1 MKNSDDVR
9 RLKFNFDESTLKI
22 LYYKN
27 KDYIIPVGVILT
39 SLLLFLFV
47 VVAQIQDFFSIQA
60 EVSVTKERILKLQ
73 NNLTIIEKL
82 DEGTLDSDLRLVF
95 TALPVE
101 KNYSGILNAVT
112 AASQN
117 ANVSLD
123 DFSFEVGDLSS
134 SSAQVSPQPLSINL
148 TLNIQGGVLETQR
161 LMRSLTKTM
170 PLSQVLDIQIQNN
183 LSNLT
188 TNFYYKPLSPVRIDY
203 SASIP
208 SFSEKEKKTLE
219 ALSSF

>member
-1 MKNSDDVR
+1 MKNSDDIK

-27 KDYIIPVGVILT
+27 KDYIIPVGVILA
-39 SLLLFLFV
+39 SLLLFLLV
-47 VVAQIQDFFSIQA
+47 VVVQIQDFFSIQA
-60 EVSVTKERILKLQ
+60 EASVAKQRVLQLQ
-73 NNLTIIEKL
+73 NNLEVIEKL
-82 DEGTLDSDLRLVF
+82 DESTLESDLRVVLRV
-95 TALPVE
+95 LPIE

-117 ANVSLD
+117 ANVALD

-161 LMRSLTKTM
+161 LVRYLAKTM
-170 PLSQVLDIQIQNN
+170 PLSEVVDIKIQNN
-183 LSNLT
+183 LSALT
-188 TNFYYKPLSPVRIDY
+188 TYFYYKPLSPIRIDY
-203 SASIP
+203 SSPIVG
-208 SFSEKEKKTLE
+208 FSEKEKKTLE
-219 ALSSF
+219 TLTSF